1 MKYNINQNNFI
12 VYETLDEFIMIRS
25 LFYDDVR
32 LLFDSIF
39 HYMSYLSVVND
50 AEFLGWY
57 PGTYNPLV
65 VRYVLDYTQSKNFN
79 YRIFYDLMEVA
90 DVQSFERTILNSSV
104 QKALSVDSEITLQSA
119 CQGDVGR
126 VAAQDGFKKCCVF
139 TPLKKN
145 YNLIKTPIKYYEI
158 DDRGFLIQ
166 EHLEK
171 PINNKKYY
179 QSTRLG
185 PLFSSLIISVEN
197 EKLKYHGK
205 K

>member
-39 HYMSYLSVVND
+39 HYMNYLSVVND

-57 PGTYNPLV
+57 PGTHNLLV

-90 DVQSFERTILNSSV
+90 GVQSFERTILNSSV

-139 TPLKKN
+139 TSLKKN
-145 YNLIKTPIKYYEI
+145 YNFIKTPIKYYEI

-171 PINNKKYY
+171 PRNNKKYY
-179 QSTRLG
+179 QSTILG

-197 EKLKYHGK
+197 KKLKYHGK